1 MKYDE
6 IFEMLTDIDSDIFN
20 KWLDMQSNTPEKLE
34 LEKAHEAIKTALLA
48 FTNIME
54 KQERF

>member
-6 IFEMLTDIDSDIFN
+6 IFESLTEIDNEIFE
-20 KWLDMQSNTPEKLE
+20 KWINAESNTVEKIE

-48 FTNIME
+48 FTNAME
-54 KQERF
+54 NQYKK